1 MKNMTMK
8 VVDNKLVIE
17 VDLSQELG
25 PSKSGKTVLI
35 ASTEGNAACPD
46 REDVR
51 VGLNVYRYPPK
62 AK

>member
-1 MKNMTMK
+1 MKNVAMK
-8 VVDNKLVIE
+8 VTGNKLIIE

-25 PSKSGKTVLI
+25 PSKSGKTLLI

-46 REDVR
+46 REDIR

-62 AK
+62 VK